1 MPRKL
6 RSIAPGLPH
15 LVIHRA
21 APHTVLFRIDRER
34 KFYLQLIAK
43 CCQKERMDLLGYCLL
58 PTETRLILVPPSTDT
73 LSRALGR
80 AHYNYSLCTSM
91 NRNPPG
97 PLFHGRFQ
105 SSALHPNDW
114 WQTLL
119 DLELAPVHNGLAQL
133 PQHFRWSSAAAHAGI
148 EEPPPWL
155 ALHPW
160 NTIHS
165 PRSWQCLLGS
175 TALEPGNRLVPPSAG
190 CPARQ
195 TR

>member
-1 MPRKL
+1 MSRKPR
-6 RSIAPGLPH
+6 SVAPGLPH
-15 LVIHRA
+15 LVIHRS

-34 KFYLQLIAK
+34 KFYLQLIAE

-58 PTETRLILVPPSTDT
+58 PTETRLILVPPSANS

-97 PLFHGRFQ
+97 PVFQSRFQ
-105 SSALHPNDW
+105 SSTLHPDDW
-114 WQTLL
+114 WQSLL

-133 PQHFRWSSAAAHAGI
+133 PDQYRWSSAAAHAGSA
-148 EEPPPWL
+148 EPPPWL

-165 PRSWQCLLGS
+165 PRSWRCLLGP
-175 TALEPGNRLVPPSAG
+175 TALELGNQLVAPSAR
-190 CPARQ
+190 CPALP